1 MNVEELRDY
10 CISKPCVTE
19 SFPFDQTTLVFKV
32 GQKVFALTSLERQP
46 TAVNLKCDPEKALD
60 LREQYPSILPGYHM
74 NKRHWN
80 TIQFIVLPND
90 LVKQLID
97 YSYELVFQ
105 KMSSKART
113 QLGL

>member
-46 TAVNLKCDPEKALD
+46 AAVNLKCDPEKALY

-80 TIQFIVLPND
+80 TIEFIALPND

-97 YSYELVFQ
+97 YSYELVLQ
-105 KMSSKART
+105 KMSSKARI